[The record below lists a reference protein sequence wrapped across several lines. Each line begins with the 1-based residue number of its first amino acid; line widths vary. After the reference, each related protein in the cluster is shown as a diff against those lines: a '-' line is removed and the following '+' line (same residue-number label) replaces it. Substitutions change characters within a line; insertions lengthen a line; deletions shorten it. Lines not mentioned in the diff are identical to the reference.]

1 MIFKH
6 FLVQLRKKSADP
18 IVRYIRSFLSS
29 FIRQGHTFTSDQ
41 RIKIILD
48 FKIFMNEKFTL
59 YEPFASM
66 DQIDLENS
74 REGLEKLIMN
84 RLHDLCFP
92 PEVVKQNLSYI
103 PEPYTLDLQ
112 RTSLSLCNWKSF
124 LGSMGT
130 T

>member
-1 MIFKH
+1 MSLKVGDSESKTTSDVPTEDVSTSDANKSHKH
-6 FLVQLRKKSADP
+6 RFQINDSSEQNKQSHKPFDFQTFLVQLRKSLQINSEIHS
-18 IVRYIRSFLSS
+18 IVLSS

-74 REGLEKLIMN
+74 REGLE
-84 RLHDLCFP
+84 
-92 PEVVKQNLSYI
+92 S
-103 PEPYTLDLQ
+103 
-112 RTSLSLCNWKSF
+112 
-124 LGSMGT
+124 
-130 T
+130 

>member
-1 MIFKH
+1 
-6 FLVQLRKKSADP
+6 
-18 IVRYIRSFLSS
+18 
-29 FIRQGHTFTSDQ
+29 
-41 RIKIILD
+41 
-48 FKIFMNEKFTL
+48 MNEKFTL

-124 LGSMGT
+124 LG
-130 T
+130 